1 MPCCFD
7 NKDRNKIWRESEEE
21 FVENK
26 MRQPEAVHHPDHYH
40 KDSGIE
46 VIDAIDAWNL
56 DFCLGNAVKYISRS
70 GHKDEDKTQQDLQK
84 AVWYILRHLG
94 KENKYNKL
102 FN

>member
-7 NKDRNKIWRESEEE
+7 NKDRNKIWKESEEK

-26 MRQPEAVHHPDHYH
+26 KSQPEEVHHPDHYH

-70 GHKDEDKTQQDLQK
+70 GHKDGEKTQQDLQK

-94 KENKYNKL
+94 KEDKYNEL

>member
-1 MPCCFD
+1 MSRCFN
-7 NKDRNKIWRESEEE
+7 NKDRNEIWKKSEEE

-26 MRQPEAVHHPDHYH
+26 SKQPEAVHHPDHYH
-40 KDSGIE
+40 KNSGIE

-70 GHKDEDKTQQDLQK
+70 GHKDGDKTQQDLQK
-84 AVWYILRHLG
+84 AVWYILRYLG

>member
-7 NKDRNKIWRESEEE
+7 NKDRNKIWRESEEMFIE
-21 FVENK
+21 YK
-26 MRQPEAVHHPDHYH
+26 KRQPEAVHHPNHYH

-56 DFCLGNAVKYISRS
+56 DFCLGNAVKYIPRS
-70 GHKDEDKTQQDLQK
+70 SHKDEDKTQQDLQK
-84 AVWYILRHLG
+84 AVWYILRYLG
-94 KENKYNKL
+94 KEDRYNNL

>member
-1 MPCCFD
+1 MSRCFN
-7 NKDRNKIWRESEEE
+7 NKDRNEIWKKSEEE

-26 MRQPEAVHHPDHYH
+26 SKQPEAVHHPDHYH
-40 KDSGIE
+40 KNSGIE

-70 GHKDEDKTQQDLQK
+70 GHKDGDKTQQDLQK
-84 AVWYILRHLG
+84 AVWYILRYLG
-94 KENKYNKL
+94 KENRYKVL

>member
-7 NKDRNKIWRESEEE
+7 NKDRNKIWRASESD
-21 FVENK
+21 FVKQSNDN
-26 MRQPEAVHHPDHYH
+26 PEAVHHPTHYH

-46 VIDAIDAWNL
+46 VIDAIEAWNL

-70 GHKDEDKTQQDLQK
+70 GHKDGDKIQQDLQK

-94 KENKYNKL
+94 KEDKYKDL

>member
-7 NKDRNKIWRESEEE
+7 NKDRNKIWRESEEK
-21 FVENK
+21 FVEYK
-26 MRQPEAVHHPDHYH
+26 KRQPEAVHHPGHYH

-70 GHKDEDKTQQDLQK
+70 GYKDADKTQQDLQK
-84 AVWYILRHLG
+84 AVWYILRYLG
-94 KENKYNKL
+94 KEDKYKFL
-102 FN
+102 F

>member
-7 NKDRNKIWRESEEE
+7 NKDRNKIWRESEVE
-21 FVENK
+21 FVVNK
-26 MRQPEAVHHPDHYH
+26 KRQPEAVHHPDHYH

-70 GHKDEDKTQQDLQK
+70 GRKDEDITQQDLQK
-84 AVWYILRHLG
+84 AVWYILRYLG
-94 KENKYNKL
+94 KEDRYNKL